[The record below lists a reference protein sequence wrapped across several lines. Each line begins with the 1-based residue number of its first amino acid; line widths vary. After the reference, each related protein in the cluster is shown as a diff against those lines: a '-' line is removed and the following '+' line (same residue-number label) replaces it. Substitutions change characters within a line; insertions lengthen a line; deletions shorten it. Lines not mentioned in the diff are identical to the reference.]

1 MQEHERCPVDSH
13 KSWRPTRLIDLG
25 CEGQE
30 TVRLDISSTPAK
42 YITLSHR
49 WGNTDIFKA
58 TKSMIA
64 KLQVGIEIEKLPR
77 KFIEAFTVC
86 RKLGYRYI
94 WIDSLCI
101 LQDDDD
107 DWRAE
112 ASLMGNNYA
121 NAELNI
127 SATGSKDSDSGL
139 FVQREANLVT
149 PIKVM
154 ISEPGSPFN
163 PGSYYILDPQVW
175 SAGVSEAPL
184 NSRGWV
190 FQERLLARRVL
201 HFGQDQLFFECQQ
214 KDVCEIFPLGLPTT
228 PTYSCRDLGAAPIG
242 HFKGLDPMIDGR
254 RARKER
260 ARGRQC
266 VDESLNPYFL
276 WAELVETYSRLQLT
290 KATDKLIAVSGLV
303 KLLQTVLSDDQ
314 YLAGLWRRHLP
325 YHLLWSKRK
334 HLRHG
339 TNSLDYCAPSWSWA
353 SIKDQVD
360 MYPVSTSS
368 DNEVILVDIV
378 EAEVIPVG
386 EDETGQ
392 LVGGYIKLRGPL
404 QPAHWAFYRPSEDDV
419 RTTNLVP
426 KLTLQGSTSPANISV
441 SEDESDRLYSISSH
455 NTSVF
460 CLPVHVWWQDGDICT
475 NGLILESIEWA
486 SSSLG
491 FPSLF
496 RRVGKFKIHRADV
509 DGHTQFYGFDRA
521 LMVNRDSREQTPKW
535 TRTVIEAYL
544 SWHEITIV

>member
-1 MQEHERCPVDSH
+1 M
-13 KSWRPTRLIDLG
+13 
-25 CEGQE
+25 
-30 TVRLDISSTPAK
+30 RLDISSTPSK

-49 WGNTDIFKA
+49 WGSTDIFKA
-58 TKSMIA
+58 TKSTIA
-64 KLQVGIEIEKLPR
+64 KLQVGIEVDKLPR
-77 KFIEAFTVC
+77 TFIEAFTVC

-101 LQDDDD
+101 LQDDDV

-112 ASLMGNNYA
+112 ASLMGKNYA
-121 NAELNI
+121 NADLNI
-127 SATGSKDSDSGL
+127 SATGAKDSDSGL
-139 FVQREANLVT
+139 FMQREANLVT
-149 PIKVM
+149 PIKVI

-163 PGSYYILDPQVW
+163 PGSYYILDPQLW
-175 SAGVSEAPL
+175 SAGVSEAPI

-201 HFGQDQLFFECQQ
+201 HFGQDQLYFECRQ
-214 KDVCEIFPLGLPTT
+214 KDACESFPLGLPTT
-228 PTYSCRDLGAAPIG
+228 PTYTFRALGAVPNG
-242 HFKGLDPMIDGR
+242 HFKSLDPMIDGR
-254 RARKER
+254 RARKEM
-260 ARGRQC
+260 AGGRQC

-276 WAELVETYSRLQLT
+276 WAELVQTYSGLQLT
-290 KATDKLIAVSGLV
+290 KATDKLIAVSGLA
-303 KLLQTVLSDDQ
+303 KWLQTVLSDDQ

-368 DNEVILVDIV
+368 DDEVILVDIV
-378 EAEVIPVG
+378 EAEIMPAG
-386 EDETGQ
+386 QDETGQ
-392 LVGGYIKLRGPL
+392 LVGGYIKLHGPL
-404 QPAHWAFYRPSEDDV
+404 RPAHWAFYPPSQDSMMRISD
-419 RTTNLVP
+419 LVP
-426 KLTLQGSTSPANISV
+426 KLTFPGSTSPANISV
-441 SEDESDRLYSISSH
+441 WEDEWDCLPIISH
-455 NTSVF
+455 DNIGVF
-460 CLPVHVWWQDGDICT
+460 CLPVHVWWKDGDICT
-475 NGLILESIEWA
+475 NGLLLESIEWN

-496 RRVGKFKIHRADV
+496 RRVGKFKIQLADV

-521 LMVNRDSREQTPKW
+521 LMLNRDFGNQMPKSM
-535 TRTVIEAYL
+535 RTVIEAYV